1 MATTLTRPFPDSDFS
16 VANKKFKIRD
26 VAFSGN
32 YQDDGSESSVTSAQ
46 VGCKRI
52 HAAIVQA
59 GAAAAS
65 ALTTANPV
73 AATVNSAGTSVEF
86 TMYEDNAAAA
96 AAPLTEKTDNEA
108 FITSQSVRVLFIT
121 SG

>member
-1 MATTLTRPFPDSDFS
+1 MATALSKPFANSDFS
-16 VANKKFKIRD
+16 VANKKFRIRD
-26 VAFSGN
+26 VTFSGN
-32 YQDDGSESSVTSAQ
+32 YQDDGTESSVTIAQ
-46 VGCKRI
+46 LGCKRI

-73 AATVNSAGTSVEF
+73 AATVNSTGTSVEF
-86 TMYEDNAAAA
+86 TLYEDNAAAA

-108 FITSQSVRVLFIT
+108 FITGQAVRVLFIT
-121 SG
+121 EG

>member
-1 MATTLTRPFPDSDFS
+1 MATTATRVVNF
-16 VANKKFKIRD
+16 VAGNKKFRIYD
-26 VAFSGN
+26 IAFSGS
-32 YQDDGSESSVTSAQ
+32 YQDDGSESSVTAAQ
-46 VGCKRI
+46 VGLKKI
-52 HAAIVQA
+52 EAAIVQA

-73 AATVNSAGTSVEF
+73 AATVASTGASVEF

-108 FITSQSVRVLFIT
+108 FITGQAIRCLFI
-121 SG
+121 GH